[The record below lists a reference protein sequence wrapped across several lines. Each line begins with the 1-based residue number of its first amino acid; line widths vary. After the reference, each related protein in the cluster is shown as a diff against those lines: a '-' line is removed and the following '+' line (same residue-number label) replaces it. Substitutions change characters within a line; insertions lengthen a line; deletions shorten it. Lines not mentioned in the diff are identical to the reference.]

1 MRDLTKKQIKLIDEW
16 LKEYN
21 EKTYSLSQIEFSVNT
36 RTRTYAK
43 QSVDMDKFPLDLFKR
58 LEEINDTDILWNTI
72 DLYIQEQQSKPIV
85 VIDRDGFSKALGLE
99 EGSDSDDS
107 VYEEESDIEYE
118 SESED
123 ELEGEQISTI
133 IAKDGYYK
141 LE

>member
-16 LKEYN
+16 LEEYN

-58 LEEINDTDILWNTI
+58 LEEINDTEILWNTI

-85 VIDRDGFSKALGLE
+85 VIDRDGFSKA
-99 EGSDSDDS
+99 
-107 VYEEESDIEYE
+107 
-118 SESED
+118 
-123 ELEGEQISTI
+123 
-133 IAKDGYYK
+133 
-141 LE
+141 